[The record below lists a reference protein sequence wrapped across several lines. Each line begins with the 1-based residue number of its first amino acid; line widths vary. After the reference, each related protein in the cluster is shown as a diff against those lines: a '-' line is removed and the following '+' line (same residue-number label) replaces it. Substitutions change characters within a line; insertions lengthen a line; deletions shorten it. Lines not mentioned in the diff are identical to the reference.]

1 MRRTGMMTENP
12 FKSIEV
18 LRKSMAPELSDL
30 LFDCKTYC
38 GSVRLP
44 TEAAEYAAEAIK
56 EHDELRDVALL
67 TQRALADH
75 EHDPEAFKDQDGVCT
90 LCEVQRE
97 LARVLGP
104 SHDIRVN
111 PGGIHV
117 DYALLDKQLKT
128 LGDAITFLNE
138 DASPE
143 GLDRI
148 EGAISVE
155 HLEGLY
161 WMCCVI
167 YEKRPFSE
175 WISTW

>member
-1 MRRTGMMTENP
+1 MATEHCHYCDRDLGKVDDALGRDNP
-12 FKSIEV
+12 WIGLGFCDWECFVRHTANKVTADTLAAREH
-18 LRKSMAPELSDL
+18 ELFWKVMNWLIAKAKGGEFWPQSD
-30 LFDCKTYC
+30 
-38 GSVRLP
+38 S
-44 TEAAEYAAEAIK
+44 
-56 EHDELRDVALL
+56 
-67 TQRALADH
+67 
-75 EHDPEAFKDQDGVCT
+75 
-90 LCEVQRE
+90 
-97 LARVLGP
+97 
-104 SHDIRVN
+104 
-111 PGGIHV
+111 GIHV
-117 DYALLDKQLKT
+117 DYPLLDKQLKT